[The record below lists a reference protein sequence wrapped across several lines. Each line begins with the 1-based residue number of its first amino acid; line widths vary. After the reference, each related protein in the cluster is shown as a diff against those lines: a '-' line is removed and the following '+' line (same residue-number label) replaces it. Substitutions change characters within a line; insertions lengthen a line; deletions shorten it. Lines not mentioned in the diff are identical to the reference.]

1 MVDKKALALRYLLLH
16 HVWSLKDKVDS
27 NLYKEVTTSISIQR
41 NRNNYQISWK
51 RYGEVCFLDV
61 KRRAFEFYVR
71 GDLATSKENRV
82 NSRQNQEYAQK
93 LALILLG
100 LPDSEESSEKASV
113 SHFPDEVW
121 NLLAYVTGPALI
133 YVIGGTNSALLALSL
148 LIMFI
153 CEYWFRMGKLL
164 IPFVLF
170 GLSVSYPITVALTG
184 SFFGITQFLDPDKLL
199 RKSRILLG
207 WASAVFGV
215 SEFVLGGMLLKIGFW
230 FVPFCLVALLAFVFR
245 WTSGTHTRSFPLIF
259 PMFAVGLYLDSAV
272 TFAWVTLFL
281 AIGSAIFCQK
291 GHLVFKVQREV
302 NLTPN
307 G

>member
-1 MVDKKALALRYLLLH
+1 MVDRTVQALRSLLLH

-51 RYGEVCFLDV
+51 RNGEVCFLDV

-93 LALILLG
+93 LALLFLG
-100 LPDSEESSEKASV
+100 LRDSEESSEKASV
-113 SHFPDEVW
+113 SHFPDKVW
-121 NLLAYVTGPALI
+121 NWLGYVTGSALI

-148 LIMFI
+148 LIMFL
-153 CEYWFRMGKLL
+153 CEHWFRMGKLL
-164 IPFVLF
+164 IPFVLV
-170 GLSVSYPITVALTG
+170 GLSVSYPITVALSG
-184 SFFGITQFLDPDKLL
+184 FFFGVTQFLDPDKLL

-207 WASAVFGV
+207 WASAVSGV
-215 SEFVLGGMLLKIGFW
+215 SEFVLRGMLPKIGLW

-245 WTSGTHTRSFPLIF
+245 WTSGTHIRSFPLIF
-259 PMFAVGLYLDSAV
+259 PMFTVGLYLDGAV
-272 TFAWVTLFL
+272 TLAWITLFL
-281 AIGSAIFCQK
+281 AIVSAICCQK
-291 GHLVFKVQREV
+291 GHLIFKVQREV